1 MRRKNTFFFLIRFK
15 PSSATKLWA
24 KYPEGICWILMVL
37 FFLPLILDGL
47 ALMISSRIAPL
58 TSYGCFDTGI
68 VCVVLMK
75 LICYNHSEHSSRAW
89 MSSTVANVCI
99 LRNCC
104 TWGPGSQ
111 HTVSQLQ
118 PRFNLKHLAE
128 RHVCKQCRM
137 QQQPAPRTTHIFAA
151 YSCALLCTRYSGR
164 DSPVWTKAYL
174 NVRQCKTKQN
184 TGWEMKHNF
193 CLTCASSGHVHVLK
207 CPVRLCTR

>member
-1 MRRKNTFFFLIRFK
+1 MQQNCGLNILKGF
-15 PSSATKLWA
+15 
-24 KYPEGICWILMVL
+24 CWILIVL

-89 MSSTVANVCI
+89 VANVRI

-118 PRFNLKHLAE
+118 PRLNLKYLAE

-137 QQQPAPRTTHIFAA
+137 QQQPAPRTTHIFFAA
-151 YSCALLCTRYSGR
+151 YSCALLCSRYSGR
-164 DSPVWTKAYL
+164 DSGVWSHRNIKF
-174 NVRQCKTKQN
+174 RQC
-184 TGWEMKHNF
+184 GPKHI
-193 CLTCASSGHVHVLK
+193 
-207 CPVRLCTR
+207 